1 MNSKA
6 KKYSVRTLSVA
17 LAGFLAAGV
26 AVSLPKGD
34 AGAYVAQSV
43 NKSAAAADV
52 TGLVSTDEIRRQY
65 LNTDLVSENVLK
77 PDAERWIVVD
87 FGGKSVMDEYLAR
100 GAEGEFSAFAA
111 TAEAKNIASNLDAKH
126 KRFLTELKNAG
137 ISFEYKYSYT
147 TLNDGVAIKIKNR
160 DFNTVYGM
168 NNVATAYYSEA
179 YAAPTAVDNNAHA
192 YPSGIYDSSDVDQK
206 GEGMVVAIL
215 DTGLDHTHRAF
226 QHMPNV
232 DGYEGYLNEDEVRA
246 ALPKTAAYTRTE
258 NLTVDQVYYNAK
270 VPFAYDYAD
279 DDPIV
284 FPSYST
290 HGTHV
295 AGIIA
300 GRDETQPVDKDTP
313 IDTSNPRTFFT
324 GVAPEAQ
331 LMICKVF
338 TDDPDSR
345 MLGGASE
352 VDIIAALSDCATLGV
367 DVINMSLGTS
377 AGFTIPAEKDNV
389 DNVYG
394 KLEELGISLI
404 VAASNDYSSGTGG
417 GYGTNLASNPDS
429 GTVGSPSTY
438 TSALSVASIQ
448 GDASRYFLIGE
459 SSDESE
465 AQSVI
470 MTESSDAN
478 GNAYDFMQQL
488 YDNPDLEDY
497 KNNDGSM
504 TLPYVVIGGVG
515 NQSNYSSTSVR
526 NQLRKGNTIALIRRG
541 DITFAEK
548 VEYAMA
554 NGAVACIIYNNVS
567 GTIRMSLGDVENPV
581 PTCSVNMED
590 GRSLVAAARSNVG
603 HVTFSPSFR
612 AGPFM
617 SEFSSWG
624 PTPDL
629 KLKPEITAHGGEILS
644 TIPGGYNT
652 QSGTSMASP
661 NMAGAIALLRQFI
674 KENDPDATKTQI
686 RDLSNQLV
694 MSSATMALNEVGNP
708 YSPRKQ
714 GAGLAGIKAAID
726 AESYITVKSIPDTVK
741 IKHDKSA
748 EDFDYKT
755 YEKTGTTEAY
765 ETAGAVV
772 SDKVKVEFGDD
783 PSRTGIYDMTF
794 EVHNQK
800 NYAVKYTP
808 KAYVMTETLA
818 SDLITVAERAYMLSP
833 DVEYWVNGEPLEDG
847 AQIVVGAKGTAT
859 GTVKVQVVISLS
871 AKDRDYLESSF
882 KNGMYVEGFIRLEAE
897 GGKFGN
903 VSTVELGIPFL
914 AFYGDW
920 TKAPMFDYDVF
931 EIAENEKDTSVDP
944 EDKIKAQAAATQ
956 PLGLYWDDQYV
967 IPLGTYLYDMSPF
980 DNEIYPEAKK
990 ASISAFDNASQ
1001 RTIYQLYNV
1010 SAGLLRNARR
1020 LRVAITDTATGERVY
1035 DNIRSNIGK
1044 AYASAAGGNGAMVLM
1059 ELNPKEWNLPSNS
1072 TYRYDLVGELDYA
1085 LRDGQRSPIDMA
1097 IEDVP
1102 EDYKFTFEFTVDTER
1117 PTLAEYR
1124 VRYEPYTQNNVT
1136 KYNVFLDID
1145 VNDNN
1150 YLMDGMPC
1158 YLRDVEGEKE
1168 YDANT
1173 GEYVQAQQLALF
1185 TDYPIPAYSGK
1196 GETATLSFEITDYYE
1211 DIVNGRGIFEPDEAE
1226 KAAGKKS
1233 SLYFAVEDY
1242 AMNQSVYSLDITQ
1255 AKGFT
1260 ESPVTLGEDARLKLS
1275 GTKEGTHLDELGET
1289 LRYTFNTYTLSL
1301 QQYDNYNVV
1310 VNTQP
1315 DTSLAGAVTIVAK
1328 ANSTLLRAKDR
1339 EIFALGTGGSET
1351 VDVVL
1356 EDPSTGTN
1364 KVVAQITVTVAGT
1377 GVKPVAESISLEPV
1391 FDHNFALNTLTGTS
1405 PSLELNP
1412 GQEVTFKPTLQP
1424 WYCNA
1429 LYDYD
1434 YVLTSSNE
1442 TSLAVVKDSVDEKTG
1457 GKLLTVRAETRGE
1470 ATARIQVPG
1479 MTRLSRS
1486 VQVTVNNE
1494 YDVRSYNLTHFYGDG
1509 DNGVVVVPEHYNIMT
1524 MSEGAF
1530 QFNTK
1535 IKSVKL
1541 SSELTQIPEEAF
1553 RGCVNLE
1560 YVYIPSKVIF
1570 IGEAAFAGCT
1580 KLKTVEFAKTDD
1592 YVTKE
1597 ENVGIG
1603 AVALGRNCFRNC
1615 TALDTIINEQRIT
1628 TAYDYAFS
1636 GCTAL
1641 TKIDI
1646 SGLRVAG
1653 ESVFGTA
1660 PATRSGE
1667 YGWGMLKPSAAS
1679 GLTTVITG
1687 PDTVFGPYMFRG
1699 CPALASVGENK
1710 GSDSAP
1716 DYVLGIPRLS
1726 DGAFMGCG
1734 NLTSIKF
1741 DPNVNVYYFGNE
1753 AFRETKIGTITLPAG
1768 SYSIGAGAFAGCGE
1782 LTTVNIGA
1790 DTEILS
1796 FGGAITRNELAPFGI
1811 RVTELLHPFQGC
1823 KKFNAFAVSGN
1834 SRYTVEGGILYNSG
1848 KTTVLAVPNGKGGS
1862 VSLNGVT
1869 AIGPG
1874 AFAGTN
1880 IATLSAGSV
1889 TDIGAYA
1896 FENCTDLTTVTLSAS
1911 LTEIKDGT
1919 FAGCTA
1925 LNNINLGN
1933 VVKIGNQAFAGTA
1946 LSGTLTLAAAEKVG
1960 DFAFNGVEGITKLT
1974 ANALKKIGDNAFVGT
1989 SLAGELALPAAEEIG
2004 NQAFHKVTGITA
2016 VKLGPVTYMG
2026 GYAFAE
2032 ITGLRTEFRDSEEEL
2047 LPNVSIAE
2055 GGTTVGAY
2063 AFYGSYPVYVKL
2075 PSTMEII
2082 GAGAFMEETYEREV
2096 DNRRTYGLKKLTIAR
2111 NTDTQLIGNDLIIG
2125 DMAFFNCYFLQF
2137 DSAEPDILSN
2147 TSYIGVQAFMRDGD
2161 VRTEDGGNS
2170 PLGMVTNP
2178 ENVQEKIPVTLN
2190 ISADVIGGGAFINA
2204 GLTGINLTSK
2214 ANEKGGTLILGAE
2227 AFRDNDFTSI
2237 TIPASLCSYLFE
2249 DQWEYYSLSGD
2260 WLIRK
2265 DKFSEA
2271 FGGGAFGGNSR
2282 LTAINVEGTDGPFFS
2297 ENGVLYARVE
2307 EGYVLV
2313 QYPANKRGPDRVGTD
2328 SEGNALYSYTV
2339 KEGTVRIAYGAFY
2352 GVSRLNEV
2360 HIPYSVRSIGA
2371 YAFFQA
2377 TSLLDYYFEG
2387 VEAPVLEA
2395 PYVEDSF
2402 FDADESLHNLWI
2414 SGLYYSNF
2422 YNYLVGALGMDYD
2435 LTLHR
2440 PENGK
2445 GYEDLSAVWELYFWS
2460 NPVELTAYAAD
2471 NNTHRAMELIDA
2483 LLSAQEIHDAVYGK
2497 GTDAEKQAEI
2507 KRISKDIVQAAR
2519 KAFNLVTEARQ
2530 LAFVGEERVAALLA
2544 AEKTV
2549 REIKADLGIPAL
2561 VAEIVITSRPDKTAY
2576 YLGESF
2582 DRTGLVVTAVYDDLS
2597 REEVTNYTLNVSGV
2611 FEELGRFEVVVTYEG
2626 KTASFYI
2633 NVAEKE
2639 EGEGDEDGALVGII
2653 VGSVVGGVAVVAAA
2667 VVTVLLLKKRKGAKE
2682 GASEGPQ
2689 DSDNVEDE
2697 NGGDEE
2703 KE

>member
-1 MNSKA
+1 MNSKVR
-6 KKYSVRTLSVA
+6 KHSVRSLSVA
-17 LAGFLAAGV
+17 LAAFLAAGV
-26 AVSLPKGD
+26 AVSFPKDG
-34 AGAYVAQSV
+34 AGALPSQSAHKGVAS
-43 NKSAAAADV
+43 ADV
-52 TGLVSTDEIRRQY
+52 TGLYSTDEIRRQY

-87 FGGKSVMDEYLAR
+87 FGEKSVMDEYLAR
-100 GAEGEFSAFAA
+100 GAEGEFSDFAS
-111 TAEAKNIASNLDAKH
+111 TALAKNIASNLDAKH

-147 TLNDGVAIKIKNR
+147 TLNDGVAIKIKNK
-160 DFNTVYGM
+160 DFGGVCGM

-192 YPSGIYDSSDVDQK
+192 YPSGIYDSSDIEQK

-215 DTGLDHTHRAF
+215 DTGLDHTHPAF
-226 QHMPNV
+226 QKNMPTSPAWNESTV
-232 DGYEGYLNEDEVRA
+232 EAKLNS
-246 ALPKTAAYTRTE
+246 TAAYSRTKG
-258 NLTVDQVYYNAK
+258 LSVDQVYYNAK

-284 FPSYST
+284 FPSYSN

-300 GRDETQPVDKDTP
+300 GKDDTQYVDAEKTQ
-313 IDTSNPRTFFT
+313 TFV

-345 MLGGASE
+345 MLGGAHE
-352 VDIIAALSDCATLGV
+352 MDIIAALSDCATLGV

-377 AGFTIPAEKDNV
+377 AGFSIPAEKDNV
-389 DNVYG
+389 NNVYG
-394 KLEELGISLI
+394 KLEKAGISLI
-404 VAASNDYSSGTGG
+404 TAASNDYSSGTGG

-438 TSALSVASIQ
+438 SSSLSVASIQ

-459 SSDESE
+459 TTDEKA

-488 YDNPDLEDY
+488 YDNPDLAQYIHEDEGLSY
-497 KNNDGSM
+497 M

-515 NQSNYSSTSVR
+515 NQSNYSSASVR
-526 NQLRKGNTIALIRRG
+526 NQLRREPTIALIRRG

-590 GRSLVAAARSNVG
+590 GRSLVSAARSNVG

-661 NMAGAIALLRQFI
+661 NMAGAIALLRQYI
-674 KENDPDATKTQI
+674 KENHLAATATEIKA
-686 RDLSNQLV
+686 LANQLV
-694 MSSATMALNEVGNP
+694 MSSATMALNEQGNP

-726 AESYITVKSIPDTVK
+726 AESYLTVKSIKDSVHFDAVK
-741 IKHDKSA
+741 SS
-748 EDFDYKT
+748 EDFDYTT

-765 ETAGAVV
+765 NAAGAVV

-794 EVHNQK
+794 EVHNRK
-800 NYAVKYTP
+800 NYSVKYTP

-833 DVEYWVNGEPLEDG
+833 EVEYWVNGNALSDG
-847 AQIVVGAKGTAT
+847 EMIVVGANA
-859 GTVKVQVVISLS
+859 TVKVQVIINLS

-882 KNGMYVEGFIRLEAE
+882 KNGMYVEGYIRLEAE

-920 TKAPMFDYDVF
+920 TAAPMFDYDVY
-931 EIAENEKDTSVDP
+931 EIAENQKDTSVDP

-956 PLGLYWDDQYV
+956 PLGLYWNDQYV

-980 DNEIYPEAKK
+980 DNEIYPDAKK
-990 ASISAFDNASQ
+990 ASVSGFDTASQ
-1001 RTIYQLYNV
+1001 RTIYELYNI
-1010 SAGLLRNARR
+1010 STGLLRNARR
-1020 LRVAITDTATGERVY
+1020 LRVAITDTATGALVY
-1035 DNIRSNIGK
+1035 DNIRNSIPK

-1059 ELNPKEWNLPSNS
+1059 ELKPLEWNLPSNS
-1072 TYRYDLVGELDYA
+1072 TYRLDLVGELDYA
-1085 LRDGQRSPIDMA
+1085 LRNGAVSPVDMA
-1097 IEDVP
+1097 LEDVP
-1102 EDYKFTFEFTVDTER
+1102 EDNKFTFEFTVDTER
-1117 PTLAEYR
+1117 PTLVDYR

-1136 KYNVFLDID
+1136 KYNIYLD
-1145 VNDNN
+1145 VEVSDNN

-1158 YLRDVEGEKE
+1158 YLRDVQGEQE
-1168 YDANT
+1168 FDQST

-1226 KAAGKKS
+1226 KAAGTKS
-1233 SLYFAVEDY
+1233 ALYFAVEDY

-1260 ESPVTLGEDARLKLS
+1260 ESPVTLQEDARLKYS
-1275 GTKEGTHLDELGET
+1275 GTKEGTHLDANGDPA
-1289 LRYTFNTYTLSL
+1289 RYTYNTYTLTL
-1301 QQYDNYNVV
+1301 QQYDNYNVA

-1315 DTSLAGAVTIVAK
+1315 DASLAGAVTIVTNK
-1328 ANSTLLRAKDR
+1328 NSTLLRSKDR
-1339 EIFALGTGGSET
+1339 EIFALGTGATET
-1351 VDVVL
+1351 ASVVL
-1356 EDPSTGTN
+1356 DDPSTGTP
-1364 KVVAQITVTVAGT
+1364 KVVAEISVTVAGT
-1377 GVKPVAESISLEPV
+1377 GTKPVAESIALEPV
-1391 FDHNFALNTLTGTS
+1391 FDHNYALNTLTGTS
-1405 PSLELNP
+1405 PSLELDP
-1412 GQEVTFKPTLQP
+1412 GQEVTFVPTLQP
-1424 WYCNA
+1424 WYCNE

-1434 YVLTSSNE
+1434 FVLTSSNE
-1442 TSLAVVKDSVDEKTG
+1442 TSLPVLTG
-1457 GKLLTVRAETRGE
+1457 EGKPFTVRAETRGE

-1479 MTRLSRS
+1479 VSRLSRS
-1486 VQVTVNNE
+1486 VQVTVNRE
-1494 YDVRSYNLTHFYGDG
+1494 YDVTSYNLSHFYGDG
-1509 DNGVVVVPEHYNIMT
+1509 DNGVVVVPEYLNIMT
-1524 MSEGAF
+1524 MSETAF

-1535 IKSVKL
+1535 ITHVTL
-1541 SSELTQIPEEAF
+1541 SSALTQIPEEAF

-1560 YVYIPSKVIF
+1560 YVYIPAKVSF

-1592 YVTKE
+1592 FVTGEK
-1597 ENVGIG
+1597 NVGIG
-1603 AVALGRNCFRNC
+1603 AVALGRNCFRDC
-1615 TALDTIINEQRIT
+1615 TALDTILNQQRIT

-1641 TKIDI
+1641 TEIDI
-1646 SGLRVAG
+1646 SGLRVSG

-1660 PATRSGE
+1660 PATRHGE
-1667 YGWGMLKPSAAS
+1667 YGWGYRAASEAS
-1679 GLTTVITG
+1679 GLVTVTTG
-1687 PDTVFGPYMFRG
+1687 PDTVLGPYMFRG
-1699 CPALASVGENK
+1699 CADLVSVGENV

-1716 DYVLGIPRLS
+1716 DYVLGISRLN

-1734 NLTSIKF
+1734 NLKSIKF
-1741 DPNVNVYYFGNE
+1741 NSDVNVYYVGNE
-1753 AFRETKIGTITLPAG
+1753 VFRETGLTSITLPAG
-1768 SYSIGAGAFAGCGE
+1768 KYSIGAGAFAGCGD
-1782 LTTVNIGA
+1782 LASVNIGA
-1790 DTEILS
+1790 NTEIVS
-1796 FGGAITRNELAPFGI
+1796 FGGAIARNQLAGYGI
-1811 RVTELLHPFQGC
+1811 QMIELLEVFAGC
-1823 KKFNAFAVSGN
+1823 ENFTTFTVTGN
-1834 SRYTVEGGILYNSG
+1834 SLYTADGGILYNAG
-1848 KTTVLAVPNGKGGS
+1848 KTTLLMVPQGKGGN
-1862 VSLNGVT
+1862 VSLPGTVT
-1869 AIGPG
+1869 EIGAG

-1880 IATLSAGSV
+1880 ISSFSTTSV
-1889 TDIGAYA
+1889 VKIGAYA
-1896 FENCTDLTTVTLSAS
+1896 FENCTDLTSVTLSS
-1911 LTEIKDGT
+1911 GVTEIREGT
-1919 FAGCTA
+1919 FAGCTS
-1925 LNNINLGN
+1925 LNTINLNN
-1933 VVKIGNQAFAGTA
+1933 VVKIGDQAFAGTA
-1946 LSGTLTLAAAEKVG
+1946 LSGTLSLPAAEEVG
-1960 DFAFNGVEGITKLT
+1960 NFAFNNVAGVT
-1974 ANALKKIGDNAFVGT
+1974 ALSANGLKKIGDCAFMGT
-1989 SLAGELALPAAEEIG
+1989 ALAGELNLPAAEEIG
-2004 NQAFHKVTGITA
+2004 TEAFYNVTQITA

-2026 GYAFAE
+2026 QAAFMGV
-2032 ITGLRTEFRDSEEEL
+2032 TGLRTVLRDQGDNSL
-2047 LPNVSIAE
+2047 LPNVEIAE
-2055 GGTTVGAY
+2055 GGTAVGAY
-2063 AFYGSYPVYVKL
+2063 AFYASYPVYVKL
-2075 PSTMEII
+2075 PSTMQII
-2082 GAGAFMEETYEREV
+2082 GAGAFMEEIYDR
-2096 DNRRTYGLKKLTIAR
+2096 NAPNPRTYGIKKLTIAR
-2111 NTDTQLIGNDLIIG
+2111 GTNDLVGDKLIIG
-2125 DMAFFNCYFLQF
+2125 DQAFYNCYFLQF
-2137 DSAEPDILSN
+2137 DSADPDLLSN

-2161 VRTEDGGNS
+2161 VRSEDGGNE
-2170 PLGMVTNP
+2170 PLAPAGT
-2178 ENVQEKIPVTLN
+2178 TLH

-2204 GLTGINLTSK
+2204 GLNAISLTSD
-2214 ANEKGGTLILGAE
+2214 ADERGGTLVLGAE
-2227 AFRDNDFTSI
+2227 AFRDNDFTSV
-2237 TIPASLCSYLFE
+2237 TIPSSLCSYLYE

-2260 WLIRK
+2260 TLMRE

-2297 ENGVLYARVE
+2297 ENGVLYARVA

-2313 QYPANKRGPDRVGTD
+2313 QYPAYKRGPDQVVLSDGTVG
-2328 SEGNALYSYTV
+2328 YSYTI

-2352 GVSRLNEV
+2352 GASRLNEV

-2377 TSLLDYYFEG
+2377 SNLLNYYFEG

-2395 PYVEDSF
+2395 PFVMDTF
-2402 FDADESLHNLWI
+2402 FEADESLHNLWL

-2422 YNYLVGALGMDYD
+2422 YNYLVGALGMDYN

-2460 NPVELTAYAAD
+2460 NPVQLTAYAAD
-2471 NNTHRAMELIDA
+2471 NNTHKAMELIDA
-2483 LLSAQEIHDAVYGK
+2483 LPTAQAIRDAVNAMA
-2497 GTDAEKQAEI
+2497 TADAKKAEI
-2507 KRISKDIVQAAR
+2507 NRISKELVQAAR
-2519 KAFNLVTEARQ
+2519 KAYNLVTEARQ
-2530 LAFVGEERVAALLA
+2530 LAFVGDERAETLLS

-2549 REIKADLGIPAL
+2549 REIKAELGIPATVSEL
-2561 VAEIVITSRPDKTAY
+2561 VITARPNKTAY

-2582 DRTGLVVTAVYDDLS
+2582 DRTGLIVTAVFDDLS
-2597 REEVTNYTLNVSGV
+2597 RMEVTDYTLNVSGA
-2611 FEELGRFEVVVTYEG
+2611 FEELGRVEIVVSYEG

-2633 NVAEKE
+2633 NVAEKPE
-2639 EGEGDEDGALVGII
+2639 DEGGDGGLVGII
-2653 VGSVVGGVAVVAAA
+2653 VGSVVGGLAAVGAVVAVV
-2667 VVTVLLLKKRKGAKE
+2667 LILRKRKQKGGALADGD
-2682 GASEGPQ
+2682 GALDTEKSAQETPSAEENNDNGSEG
-2689 DSDNVEDE
+2689 S
-2697 NGGDEE
+2697 EE
-2703 KE
+2703 